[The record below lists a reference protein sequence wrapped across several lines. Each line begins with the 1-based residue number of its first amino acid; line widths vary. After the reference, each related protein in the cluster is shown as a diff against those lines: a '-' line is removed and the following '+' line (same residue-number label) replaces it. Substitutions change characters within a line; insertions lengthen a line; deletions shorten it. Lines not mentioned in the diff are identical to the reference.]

1 MCVRNVI
8 IPSGFEYV
16 LLHFPVNLKFYRII
30 MRKIMTGNVGGLIM
44 VRKEGW
50 LAEIP
55 YHVQTPLSRLC

>member
-8 IPSGFEYV
+8 IPSVFEYV

-30 MRKIMTGNVGGLIM
+30 MWKIMTGNVGGLIM
-44 VRKEGW
+44 VRKEDW

-55 YHVQTPLSRLC
+55 YHV